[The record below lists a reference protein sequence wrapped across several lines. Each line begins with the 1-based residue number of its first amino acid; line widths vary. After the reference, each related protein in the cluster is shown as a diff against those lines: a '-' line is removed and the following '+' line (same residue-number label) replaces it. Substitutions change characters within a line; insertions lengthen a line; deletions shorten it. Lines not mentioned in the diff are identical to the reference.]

1 MPTNNSYSRI
11 TPEIEN
17 LAKICASNQID
28 SDLYSTYDVKRG
40 LRDLNGKGVLTG
52 LTRIS
57 EINATK
63 MVDGKSV
70 PAEGELFYRGINVK
84 DLIGGQPEDMHF
96 GFEEATYL
104 LLFGK
109 LPTKNELNDFCN
121 ILTDS
126 RSKMPKNF
134 FRDVIM
140 QKPSS
145 DLMNNIARAV
155 LNLYAYDQQPMDVS
169 IPNVLRQSL
178 ELISIFPQLAVHS
191 YDAMKY
197 YLDKDSLIVHRP
209 KLGLSTAE
217 NILYMLRSD
226 NKFTPLEAKILD
238 VLREISGSRANY
250 ILFNHYMEALIA
262 FHKFY
267 GGND

>member
-17 LAKICASNQID
+17 LAKICGSNKIAT
-28 SDLYSTYDVKRG
+28 DLYTEYDVKRG

-63 MVDGKSV
+63 TVDGKTV

-84 DLIGGQPEDMHF
+84 DLIAGQPEEMHC

-109 LPTKNELNDFCN
+109 LPNKKELGDFIN
-121 ILTDS
+121 LLAES

-140 QKPSS
+140 QKPST

-155 LNLYAYDQQPMDVS
+155 LNLYAYDLQPMDVS
-169 IPNVLRQSL
+169 LPNVLRQSL
-178 ELISIFPQLAVHS
+178 ELISIFPQIAVHS

-197 YLDKDSLIVHRP
+197 YGRTKQR
-209 KLGLSTAE
+209 
-217 NILYMLRSD
+217 
-226 NKFTPLEAKILD
+226 
-238 VLREISGSRANY
+238 
-250 ILFNHYMEALIA
+250 
-262 FHKFY
+262 
-267 GGND
+267 